1 MTDPSKYDQLFSRQQ
16 KLNQHL
22 QDSGLDAIALNPSAN
37 LYYFLGL
44 KFHLL
49 ERPIIAIFS
58 VDNAPILVLPEFEA
72 GKTRG
77 IRFPLQVFTYSEDPS
92 TWRSV
97 FKQACEYCGFTSHI
111 RLGLDPLAFRYL
123 ELNLLESALNKVSF
137 TDASSL
143 INSLRII
150 KDETEIQ
157 HIHQAVI
164 VAQNALTQT
173 LPLIH
178 VGMTERELAAELT
191 MQIFHCS
198 PGSELAF
205 APIIAAG
212 VNSANPHATPSD
224 HKIAP
229 GELLLID
236 WGAKIDDYL
245 SDLTRTFAVCEL
257 PQEFKTIAQIVQD
270 ANQVGRE
277 IAKPGLP
284 AHDIDFACRS
294 FIEKA
299 GFGQNFFHRTGHGFG
314 MDEHEEPYI
323 RNGNQKILEAG
334 MTFTIEPGIYLANK
348 GGVRIED
355 DIMITSQE
363 AISLSDME
371 RSVMV
376 VG

>member
-1 MTDPSKYDQLFSRQQ
+1 
-16 KLNQHL
+16 
-22 QDSGLDAIALNPSAN
+22 
-37 LYYFLGL
+37 
-44 KFHLL
+44 
-49 ERPIIAIFS
+49 
-58 VDNAPILVLPEFEA
+58 
-72 GKTRG
+72 
-77 IRFPLQVFTYSEDPS
+77 
-92 TWRSV
+92 
-97 FKQACEYCGFTSHI
+97 
-111 RLGLDPLAFRYL
+111 
-123 ELNLLESALNKVSF
+123 
-137 TDASSL
+137 L
-143 INSLRII
+143 INRLRII
-150 KDETEIQ
+150 KDENEIQ
-157 HIHQAVI
+157 LIHQAVTA
-164 VAQNALTQT
+164 AQNALKQT
-173 LPLIH
+173 LPLIQ
-178 VGMTERELAAELT
+178 VGMTEREIAAELT
-191 MQIFHCS
+191 MQILRCS
-198 PGSELAF
+198 SGSELAF

-212 VNSANPHATPSD
+212 INSANPHATPSD

-257 PQEFKTIAQIVQD
+257 PHEFKRIAQIVQD

-277 IAKPGLP
+277 AAKPGIP
-284 AHDIDFACRS
+284 VHDIDFAVRS

-299 GFGQNFFHRTGHGFG
+299 GFGQYFFHRTGHGFG

-363 AISLSDME
+363 AISFSDME